1 MGIQKFWCGLQKFWQ
16 WLFRRSWKKDTVLD
30 TASVK
35 LFGLEIQVSR
45 ELPKDIPYE
54 LTVVVPR
61 AEYRLNGKAPGTS
74 DEDLEVLLNSITIAH
89 SPRFEGSNSRSS
101 QSAFP
106 VSPYGVG

>member
-1 MGIQKFWCGLQKFWQ
+1 MGMQKIRRGLEKLWQ
-16 WLFRRSWKKDTVLD
+16 WLLRRSRKKDTVLD

-35 LFGLEIQVSR
+35 LFGLEIKVSR

-54 LTVVVPR
+54 LTVVIPR

-74 DEDLEVLLNSITIAH
+74 DEDWEILLNSITIAH
-89 SPRFEGSNSRSS
+89 SPRFERSDSRST
-101 QSAFP
+101 QPVHP